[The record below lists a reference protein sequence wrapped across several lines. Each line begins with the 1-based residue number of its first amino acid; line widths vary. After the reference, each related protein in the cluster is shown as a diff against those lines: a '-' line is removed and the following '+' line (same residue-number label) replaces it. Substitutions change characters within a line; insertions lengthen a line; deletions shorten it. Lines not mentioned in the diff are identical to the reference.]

1 MVCGT
6 GLWVLL
12 MIEKYKYFGLWYR
25 SVVSLW
31 SVGFTITQF
40 HSKFKLIFKSAAQNQ
55 GFNVII
61 TETDYF
67 NYSFIQNIF

>member
-25 SVVSLW
+25 SVVGLW
-31 SVGFTITQF
+31 SVGFTVTPKKIDEM
-40 HSKFKLIFKSAAQNQ
+40 FKKSL
-55 GFNVII
+55 
-61 TETDYF
+61 YF
-67 NYSFIQNIF
+67 NQTM